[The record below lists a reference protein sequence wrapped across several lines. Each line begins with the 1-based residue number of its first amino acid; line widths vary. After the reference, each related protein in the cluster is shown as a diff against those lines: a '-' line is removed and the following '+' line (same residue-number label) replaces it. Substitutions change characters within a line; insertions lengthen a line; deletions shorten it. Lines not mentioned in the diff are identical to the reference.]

1 MEQGTADHF
10 LAAEE
15 FHVPISP
22 LTRSMMKDRAD
33 RGSLK
38 SWLSRASK
46 KLRGEQDIGGA
57 ADSER

>member
-22 LTRSMMKDRAD
+22 VTRSMMKDRTE

-38 SWLSRASK
+38 TWLSRALK
-46 KLRGEQDIGGA
+46 KLRGEQDAGGA
-57 ADSER
+57 AGSER

>member
-22 LTRSMMKDRAD
+22 VTRSMMKDRAE

-38 SWLSRASK
+38 SWLSRTSK
-46 KLRGEQDIGGA
+46 KLRRESDADGA
-57 ADSER
+57 ADSQR